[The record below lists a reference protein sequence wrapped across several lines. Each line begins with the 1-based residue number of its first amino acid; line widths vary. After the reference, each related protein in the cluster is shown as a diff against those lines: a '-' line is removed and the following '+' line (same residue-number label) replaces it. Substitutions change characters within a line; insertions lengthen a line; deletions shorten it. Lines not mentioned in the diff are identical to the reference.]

1 MNTQSIKAKQLIIL
15 SGKGGTG
22 KTSIGAALAQLSTT
36 HENLPP
42 SVLVDAD
49 VDAANLSLV
58 LQPDIRDPRE
68 FWGGS
73 LAEIN
78 PELCANC
85 TACVPVCRYD
95 AIFPDPRGLPAQWI
109 DPIACDGC
117 AACVYA
123 CPEGAIRMVQQQEGN
138 WFQSSTP
145 FGTLFHAEL
154 FPGKENS
161 GKLVT
166 LIRQQA
172 RLFAA
177 ENHAPLMLIDGPP
190 GIGCPVISACAGT
203 DLGLIVTEPSLA
215 GIHDL
220 KRVLG
225 TLRHFRVPAV
235 ICINKADLYPEG
247 TKTIRDFAAAEG
259 IELVGEIPYDENIPR
274 AMIAGTP
281 ITLIFPETPAALC
294 IKNAWHKI
302 FHLLNPQEDSLCIK

>member
-1 MNTQSIKAKQLIIL
+1 MSTQPSKVKQLIIL

-22 KTSIGAALAQLSTT
+22 KTSICAAFAHLSTSYR
-36 HENLPP
+36 NILPI
-42 SVLVDAD
+42 VFVDTD

-58 LQPDIRDPRE
+58 LQPVALDPQE

-73 LAEIN
+73 LAVIDSKKCLNCRE
-78 PELCANC
+78 CA
-85 TACVPVCRYD
+85 AVCRYD
-95 AIFPDPRGLPAQWI
+95 AILPDPRNDQIQWI

-138 WFQSSTP
+138 WFQSNTS
-145 FGTLFHAEL
+145 FGSLFHAEL

-166 LIRQQA
+166 LIKQQA
-172 RLFAA
+172 RLFA
-177 ENHAPLMLIDGPP
+177 EESQSQCVVIDGPP

-215 GIHDL
+215 GLHDL

-235 ICINKADLYPEG
+235 ICINKADIYPEG
-247 TKTIRDFAAAEG
+247 ARAIREFGAAEG
-259 IELVGEIPYDENIPR
+259 IDLIGEIPYDENIPR
-274 AMIAGTP
+274 TMIKGKP
-281 ITLIFPETPAALC
+281 ITLLFPDSPAARAMQDVWRNAIQRLQLQEGSLW
-294 IKNAWHKI
+294 IK
-302 FHLLNPQEDSLCIK
+302 